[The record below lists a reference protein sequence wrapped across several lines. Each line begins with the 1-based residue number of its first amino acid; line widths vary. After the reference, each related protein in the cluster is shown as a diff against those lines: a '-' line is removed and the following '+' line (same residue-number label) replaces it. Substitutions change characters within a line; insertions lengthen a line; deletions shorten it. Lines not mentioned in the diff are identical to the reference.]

1 LRLLIA
7 AFYGTF
13 LELLATFI
21 DIILHL
27 DKHLIW
33 LVENY
38 GSWIY
43 LILFLIIFC
52 ETGLVVTPFLPG
64 DSLLFVA
71 GAIAATGAMEVQLL
85 AALLVLAAFC
95 GDNTNYWIGR
105 YFGPRIFAHPNSRLL
120 NRAHL
125 EKTRQFYEKHG
136 GKTVI
141 FARFLPIVR
150 TFAPFV
156 AGIGRM
162 VYPHF
167 VAYSAFGSVF
177 WISFFVF
184 GGFFFG
190 NVPIVKNNLTFFIF
204 GIIIISVLPGIIQ
217 FLRSRFGNRGP
228 KPEGDSRVTNSSKG
242 P

>member
-1 LRLLIA
+1 MELI
-7 AFYGTF
+7 
-13 LELLATFI
+13 ATFI

-33 LVENY
+33 LVQNY

-71 GAIAATGAMEVQLL
+71 GAIAATGAMEVQWL
-85 AALLVLAAFC
+85 AALLMLAAFS

-105 YFGPRIFAHPNSRLL
+105 YFGPRIFTHADSRLL

-141 FARFLPIVR
+141 FARFLPIIR

-162 VYPHF
+162 MYPHF

-190 NVPIVKNNLTFFIF
+190 NVPVVKNNLTFFIF
-204 GIIIISVLPGIIQ
+204 GIIIISILPGIIQ
-217 FLRSRFGNRGP
+217 FMRNWLASRGP
-228 KPEGDSRVTNSSKG
+228 KIEDDSRVTNPSNRSET

>member
-1 LRLLIA
+1 M
-7 AFYGTF
+7 
-13 LELLATFI
+13 ELLTLFI
-21 DIILHL
+21 DIILNL
-27 DKHLIW
+27 DQHLIW
-33 LVENY
+33 LVQNY
-38 GSWIY
+38 GNWIY

-71 GAIAATGAMEVQLL
+71 GAIAATGSMDVQVL
-85 AALLVLAAFC
+85 AALLMLAAFM

-105 YFGPRIFAHPNSRLL
+105 YFGPRIFSRPESRLL
-120 NRAHL
+120 NSAHL
-125 EKTRQFYEKHG
+125 EKTQIFYAKHG
-136 GKTVI
+136 GKTII

-156 AGIGRM
+156 AGVGRM

-190 NVPIVKNNLTFFIF
+190 NVPVVKSNLSFFIF
-204 GIIIISVLPGIIQ
+204 GIIVLSVLPGIIQ
-217 FLRSRFGNRGP
+217 FFRNWLGSRRSQ
-228 KPEGDSRVTNSSKG
+228 T
-242 P
+242 